1 MSNLRGSIFIE
12 QGEVSRFKN
21 KKTLFFQS
29 QILVT
34 MIGIPNF
41 ACYQSLKY
49 LLRYKE
55 NSSTGSQRTNKE
67 TKEVQ

>member
-1 MSNLRGSIFIE
+1 
-12 QGEVSRFKN
+12 
-21 KKTLFFQS
+21 
-29 QILVT
+29 

>member
-1 MSNLRGSIFIE
+1 
-12 QGEVSRFKN
+12 
-21 KKTLFFQS
+21 
-29 QILVT
+29 

-41 ACYQSLKY
+41 ACYQSLNY